1 MSFDASPPH
10 GDGGDTIAAPFEIA
24 LPQRLLLVLIAWPP
38 LGLAAGYLVGEA
50 TGCARYAATCSEPAS
65 QLGWLVQPAIVA
77 LLLLLPIV
85 ARPAAVASVAVGIAS
100 LGAAAVLSV
109 MGGSRAPGAAS
120 SLLLGVLV
128 MAYAVGLIG
137 ALSGRLPLP
146 AWLRRSD

>member
-1 MSFDASPPH
+1 
-10 GDGGDTIAAPFEIA
+10 
-24 LPQRLLLVLIAWPP
+24 
-38 LGLAAGYLVGEA
+38 
-50 TGCARYAATCSEPAS
+50 
-65 QLGWLVQPAIVA
+65 VA
-77 LLLLLPIV
+77 LLLLLPIA

-146 AWLRRSD
+146 TWLRRTD